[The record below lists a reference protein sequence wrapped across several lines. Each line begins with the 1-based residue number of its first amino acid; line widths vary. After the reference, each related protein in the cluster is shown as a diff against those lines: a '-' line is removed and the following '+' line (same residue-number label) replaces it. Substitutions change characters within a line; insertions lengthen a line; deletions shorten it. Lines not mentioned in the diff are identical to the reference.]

1 MTTDAIVRRWAKDS
15 GVEVPARGQ
24 VPKGVREQY
33 DAANPPPDN
42 PGLSVDGPPPEHGYA
57 DTEPMPTRPVGH
69 VDEVAPT
76 RAPAERPS
84 SRFAFRRPKMT
95 TAAPVKGTG
104 AKSVHKRVSL
114 ESMCEGAWNV
124 LGNLV
129 GSQGLVPTGRVLKLQ
144 APIAGAIL
152 EDSLK
157 GTLVDRIAQ
166 PLARGG
172 EATKELGALIG
183 VPIIVTMM
191 TLKPEMAQQLHG
203 TLRRSLREWAI
214 LAGPRIKAREKREEK
229 ALEQLGVDAEGLDE
243 LVDGWIN
250 ALFSMGD
257 EPGAEDA

>member
-1 MTTDAIVRRWAKDS
+1 MTTDAIVRRWAKDNS
-15 GVEVPARGQ
+15 VEVPTRGQ
-24 VPKGVREQY
+24 VPKGVRDQY
-33 DAANPPPDN
+33 DAANPPGDN
-42 PGLSVDGPPPEHGYA
+42 PGLSVDGPPAEHGYA

-69 VDEVAPT
+69 ADEVAPT
-76 RAPAERPS
+76 RAPAERAP
-84 SRFAFRRPKMT
+84 SRFAFRRPKT
-95 TAAPVKGTG
+95 TAVKAPGTKGTP
-104 AKSVHKRVSL
+104 KRVSL
-114 ESMCEGAWNV
+114 ESLCEGAWNV

-157 GTLVDRIAQ
+157 GTIVDRLAQ

-172 EATKELGALIG
+172 ESAKEIGALIG
-183 VPIIVTMM
+183 VPIVVTVM

-243 LVDGWIN
+243 MVDGWIK
-250 ALFSMGD
+250 ALFSLGD
-257 EPGAEDA
+257 EPEEETEDA